1 MTGYDFS
8 PLFRSAI
15 GFDRIARALDDAARA
30 EQTAYPPYNVELVDE
45 NKYEITMALAGFE
58 REELNLEFEG
68 DSLKV
73 VGRKTRQDQK
83 RTYLHRGIAER
94 DFEHRFKLA
103 DHVSVAGANLING
116 ILRIELVRQIPEAL
130 KARRI
135 EIDVADQSAEQPKLA
150 DSTVAV

>member
-15 GFDRIARALDDAARA
+15 GFDRIARALDDAARV
-30 EQTAYPPYNVELVDE
+30 EQTGYPPYNVELVEE
-45 NKYEITMALAGFE
+45 NRYEITMALAGFE
-58 REELNLEFEG
+58 RDELNLEFEG

-73 VGRKTRQDQK
+73 VGRKARQEQK

-103 DHVSVAGANLING
+103 DHVSVTGANLING
-116 ILRIELVRQIPEAL
+116 ILRIDLVRQIPEAL

-135 EIDVADQSAEQPKLA
+135 EIGVADQSAEQPKLA
-150 DSTVAV
+150 DAKVTV